1 MSKTISY
8 ISVVIILLFSCIRH
22 EEKKTPLAKVYDKVL
37 YFEDDLENIIPN
49 QLSEEDSILFVK
61 SYVNKWAQQQLLV
74 EKAKINL
81 KESELEIEELVS
93 QYRQDLLIN
102 KYKEA
107 VVAQE
112 LDTIITQ
119 IDIDSFYIDNKQ
131 IFKLNEELVKFRYLY
146 FGNDILNPKEFISL
160 FKKEDQESDAKI
172 LEQELQLKSF
182 NLNDSIWIKYDD
194 IVSHV
199 PFLKKYSKNRFLR
212 KNFQIQEEDS
222 SGVYIVKV
230 KDVLLRNEIAPMS
243 YALPTIRQM
252 ILHKRKLELLRKIE
266 ETLTKDAI
274 KNNELQIY

>member
-1 MSKTISY
+1 M
-8 ISVVIILLFSCIRH
+8 IILLFSCIRH
-22 EEKKTPLAKVYDKVL
+22 EEEKTPLAKVYDKVL

-81 KESELEIEELVS
+81 KESELEIEELVN

-194 IVSHV
+194 IVSYV
-199 PFLKKYSKNRFLR
+199 PFLKKYNKNRFLR

-222 SGVYIVKV
+222 SGIYIVKV